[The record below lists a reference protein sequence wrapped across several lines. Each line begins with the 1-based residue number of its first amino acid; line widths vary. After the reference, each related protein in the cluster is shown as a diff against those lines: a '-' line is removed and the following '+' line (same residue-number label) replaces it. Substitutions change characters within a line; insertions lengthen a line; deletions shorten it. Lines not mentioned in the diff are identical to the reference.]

1 MIRWRGRLL
10 LRGIKFLGSSSPSF
24 SSRGRAE
31 INYFGGETYSA
42 CLIKPW
48 RGWTGSGWDEREGS
62 AEMKAR
68 GEYLVCDVGDDLCL

>member
-10 LRGIKFLGSSSPSF
+10 LRGIKFLGSSCF

-31 INYFGGETYSA
+31 INYFRGETYSA

-48 RGWTGSGWDEREGS
+48 RGWTGSGREEREGS

-68 GEYLVCDVGDDLCL
+68 GEYLVCEVGDDLCL